1 MSPIHLIFWLLCTG
15 DVHGE
20 ICFLIQQTRRNIEKW
35 CFLLIA
41 LDLPFSL
48 CNSDS
53 HLISHM
59 LIDCGK
65 SLLNRHPN
73 LHDFFCKTFKYLI
86 RSYTP
91 SAWPSQ
97 FCQKKHFNF
106 AEKYNREWTAN
117 SFNNQYLGKKKT
129 DWKWIWI
136 VSLYFLSLRLSC
148 HQGTVW
154 IYIWRDK
161 SDFYFKT
168 LGQKMQFTI

>member
-15 DVHGE
+15 DVYGG

-117 SFNNQYLGKKKT
+117 SFNNQYLGKKKQ
-129 DWKWIWI
+129 IE
-136 VSLYFLSLRLSC
+136 SGFELFLCIFFHWGCPVTREQYGHTFEEIKVIFISK
-148 HQGTVW
+148 H
-154 IYIWRDK
+154 
-161 SDFYFKT
+161 
-168 LGQKMQFTI
+168 